1 VVSTGRRNESK
12 AHASSPRECII
23 AARVSPTT
31 TARTPSDLQRSCM
44 SANPTP
50 VKPGASALA
59 LAREVIEIEAAAV
72 AALASRIDGE
82 FERAATLLLACRG
95 RVVVT
100 GVGKSGHIG
109 RKLASTL
116 ASTGTPAIFVHA
128 AEAAHGDLGMIT
140 RDDVLFAL
148 SYSGEGDELLT
159 IVPVAK
165 REGTPL
171 IAMTGKPDSSLAR
184 LADVHLDVHV
194 DKEACPLNLAPTSS
208 TTAMLALGDALAI
221 ACLDA
226 RGFGRAD
233 FARSH
238 PAGALGRRLLTRV
251 RDVMRSGDAIPA
263 VPDTASVMDALHEI
277 TRKQLGMTAVLD
289 SSGALAGIFTDG
301 DLRRL
306 LERAGDVRP
315 LMVADVMTRSPLTIS
330 PDVLAAEAAQLM
342 DRRRRNQL
350 LVVDAAGRLIG
361 ALNNLDL
368 MNAKVI

>member
-1 VVSTGRRNESK
+1 MPAE
-12 AHASSPRECII
+12 
-23 AARVSPTT
+23 
-31 TARTPSDLQRSCM
+31 PS
-44 SANPTP
+44 
-50 VKPGASALA
+50 ASALA
-59 LAREVIEIEAAAV
+59 LAREVIEIEAASV
-72 AALASRIDGE
+72 AALAKRIDGA
-82 FERAATLLLACRG
+82 FSSAVGLLLACRG

-116 ASTGTPAIFVHA
+116 ASTGTPSMFLHA

-140 RDDVLFAL
+140 RDDVLLAL

-165 REGTPL
+165 RVGTPL
-171 IAMTGKPDSSLAR
+171 IAMTGNVESSLAR
-184 LADVHLDVHV
+184 LAEVHLDVHV

-221 ACLDA
+221 ACLDS
-226 RGFGRAD
+226 RGFGRED

-251 RDVMRSGDAIPA
+251 RDVMRTGEAIPSVA
-263 VPDTASVMDALHEI
+263 STASVMDALHEI

-289 SSGALAGIFTDG
+289 TQGALAGIFTDG

-306 LERAGDVRP
+306 LERVGDIRNLP
-315 LMVADVMTRSPLTIS
+315 LADVMTRSPLTID

-342 DRRRRNQL
+342 DRRRKNQL
-350 LVVDAAGRLIG
+350 LVVDSRGQLVG

>member
-1 VVSTGRRNESK
+1 M
-12 AHASSPRECII
+12 SSVPLP
-23 AARVSPTT
+23 AD
-31 TARTPSDLQRSCM
+31 PS
-44 SANPTP
+44 
-50 VKPGASALA
+50 ASALA
-59 LAREVIEIEAAAV
+59 LAREVIEIEAASV
-72 AALASRIDGE
+72 AALAGRIDGA
-82 FERAATLLLACRG
+82 FSRAVGLLLACRG

-100 GVGKSGHIG
+100 GLGKSGHIG

-116 ASTGTPAIFVHA
+116 ASTGTPSMFLHA

-140 RDDVLFAL
+140 RDDVLLAL

-159 IVPVAK
+159 IVPIAK
-165 REGTPL
+165 RVGTPL
-171 IAMTGKPDSSLAR
+171 IAMTGNAESSLAR
-184 LADVHLDVHV
+184 LAEVHLDVHV

-221 ACLDA
+221 ACLDS
-226 RGFGRAD
+226 RGFGRDD

-251 RDVMRSGDAIPA
+251 RDVMRTGEAIPSVA
-263 VPDTASVMDALHEI
+263 STASVMDALHEI

-289 SSGALAGIFTDG
+289 TRGALAGIFTDG

-306 LERAGDVRP
+306 LERVGDIRNLP
-315 LMVADVMTRSPLTIS
+315 LADVMTRSPLTIG

-342 DRRRRNQL
+342 DRQRKNQL
-350 LVVDAAGRLIG
+350 LVVDSHGQLVG

>member
-1 VVSTGRRNESK
+1 MRRKQSPCQRTVRVYYRRSRFTTGFTSL
-12 AHASSPRECII
+12 P
-23 AARVSPTT
+23 
-31 TARTPSDLQRSCM
+31 TPSTPM
-44 SANPTP
+44 SVIPTP
-50 VKPGASALA
+50 AEPNASALA
-59 LAREVIEIEAAAV
+59 LAREVIAIEAGAV
-72 AALASRIDGE
+72 AALADRIDGA
-82 FERAATLLLACRG
+82 FARAVELLLACQG

-100 GVGKSGHIG
+100 GIGKSGHIG
-109 RKLASTL
+109 RKLAATL
-116 ASTGTPAIFVHA
+116 ASTGTPAMFVHA

-140 RDDVLFAL
+140 RKDLLLAL

-171 IAMTGKPDSSLAR
+171 IAMTGHPESSLAQ

-226 RGFGRAD
+226 RGFGRED

-238 PAGALGRRLLTRV
+238 PAGALGRKLLTHV
-251 RDVMRSGDAIPA
+251 RDVMRTGAAIPR
-263 VPDTASVMDALHEI
+263 VGSSASVMDALHEI
-277 TRKQLGMTAVLD
+277 TLKQLGMTAILD
-289 SSGALAGIFTDG
+289 EHGAMAGIFTDG

-306 LERAGDVRP
+306 LERVGDIRP
-315 LMVADVMTRSPLTIS
+315 LKVADVMTRNPLTIG
-330 PDVLAAEAAQLM
+330 PDVLAVEAAQLM
-342 DRRRRNQL
+342 DRTRKNQL
-350 LVVDAAGRLIG
+350 LVIDSRGQLVG